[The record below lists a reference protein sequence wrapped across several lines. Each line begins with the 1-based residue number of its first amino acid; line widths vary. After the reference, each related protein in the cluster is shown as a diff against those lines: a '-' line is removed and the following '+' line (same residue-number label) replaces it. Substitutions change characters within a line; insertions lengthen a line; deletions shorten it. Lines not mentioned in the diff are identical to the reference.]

1 MRLAFAEITHF
12 IHVVIQTCFNGE
24 IRDNS
29 ICIFTHKSYHHKER
43 IHINQMLRALKLLEI
58 QSTSIC
64 NKFTL
69 YMICNMK
76 TTSNFSWKWLMGQ
89 ISKHQSLIRLLF
101 IVLESEYKRLAVSNS
116 RCLIHCFLKINFKL
130 IDTHLK
136 NGNSSICLSDGIYQ
150 QNIENDHSM
159 W

>member
-69 YMICNMK
+69 YMMCNMN
-76 TTSNFSWKWLMGQ
+76 TTSNFNRKWLMGQ
-89 ISKHQSLIRLLF
+89 INKHQDLICSLLIFLELDYTRNCTKFQVFNTLF
-101 IVLESEYKRLAVSNS
+101 Y
-116 RCLIHCFLKINFKL
+116 
-130 IDTHLK
+130 
-136 NGNSSICLSDGIYQ
+136 
-150 QNIENDHSM
+150 
-159 W
+159 

>member
-12 IHVVIQTCFNGE
+12 IHVVIQTYFNGE

-69 YMICNMK
+69 YMMCNMK

-89 ISKHQSLIRLLF
+89 ISKHR
-101 IVLESEYKRLAVSNS
+101 RAVSNS

>member
-12 IHVVIQTCFNGE
+12 IHVVIQTYFNGE

-69 YMICNMK
+69 YMMCNMK
-76 TTSNFSWKWLMGQ
+76 TASTFSWKLSMGQ
-89 ISKHQSLIRLLF
+89 ISKHR
-101 IVLESEYKRLAVSNS
+101 RAVSNS